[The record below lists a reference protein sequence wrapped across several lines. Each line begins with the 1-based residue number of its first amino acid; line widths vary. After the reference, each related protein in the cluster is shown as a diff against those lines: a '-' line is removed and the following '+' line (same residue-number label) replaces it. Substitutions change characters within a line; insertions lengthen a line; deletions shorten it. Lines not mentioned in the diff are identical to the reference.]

1 MDRRVGHGP
10 AEQYFRMFRDK
21 YLLAAV
27 LGIVRSHRGTIK
39 IYSEVGRGSTF
50 KVLFPCSDRAEEPL
64 QPTVNPAPDW
74 QGTGTVLVIDDEPT
88 VRTVATG
95 MLEMLGFDVL
105 SAPDGREGLEMFREH
120 QNQIVAVVLD
130 LSMPQMGGEEVF
142 QELQRIQPRTPVI
155 MTSGYNEK
163 DVTRRFV
170 GKGLTGFIQKP
181 FRQRELADALRRIL
195 EG

>member
-1 MDRRVGHGP
+1 MSDRFSHSCTFLPPKKNYCLFLCRSLPESRQDGGQLIRTPVDRRVGHGP

-74 QGTGTVLVIDDEPT
+74 QGSGTVLVIDDEPT
-88 VRTVATG
+88 VRTVTTS
-95 MLEMLGFDVL
+95 MLEMLGPIPL
-105 SAPDGREGLEMFREH
+105 RNLMTGSA
-120 QNQIVAVVLD
+120 
-130 LSMPQMGGEEVF
+130 
-142 QELQRIQPRTPVI
+142 
-155 MTSGYNEK
+155 Y
-163 DVTRRFV
+163 
-170 GKGLTGFIQKP
+170 KP
-181 FRQRELADALRRIL
+181 SVRSSAET
-195 EG
+195 